1 MPNRKERRAKARNAR
16 RGIPS
21 QYDETK
27 GRARG
32 GMIDEY
38 DLQERSR
45 RLKERGAG
53 PWKPT
58 SNVTAEEEKIAKNVQ
73 RAESGD
79 DTLNAVRKVIGVCS
93 WAVLL
98 LSAFAFLVIMW
109 FPSQPIALVITIAVL
124 FALGVFG
131 LFFSFSN
138 SKRNPRLDE
147 HGTAI
152 QCFAIYKTV
161 AYKSV

>member
-1 MPNRKERRAKARNAR
+1 MANRKERRAKARQSR

-21 QYDETK
+21 QYDQTN
-27 GRARG
+27 GRGRG

-38 DLQERSR
+38 NLQEHSR
-45 RLKERGAG
+45 RLQENGVDG
-53 PWKPT
+53 WKP
-58 SNVTAEEEKIAKNVQ
+58 SSSVTQSQSKMEQNIK
-73 RAESGD
+73 RAQAGD
-79 DTLNAVRKVIGVCS
+79 DTWNAVRKVIGVCS

-98 LSAFAFLVIMW
+98 LSAFAFLVVMW
-109 FPSQPIALVITIAVL
+109 LPSQPMALVVTIAVL

-138 SKRNPRLDE
+138 AKQNPRLDE

-152 QCFAIYKTV
+152 
-161 AYKSV
+161 

>member
-1 MPNRKERRAKARNAR
+1 MANRKERRAKARQSR

-21 QYDETK
+21 QYDQTN
-27 GRARG
+27 GRGRD

-38 DLQERSR
+38 NLQEHSR
-45 RLKERGAG
+45 RLQENGVDG
-53 PWKPT
+53 WKP
-58 SNVTAEEEKIAKNVQ
+58 SSSVTQSQSKMEQNIK
-73 RAESGD
+73 RAQAGD
-79 DTLNAVRKVIGVCS
+79 DTWNAVRKVIGVCS

-109 FPSQPIALVITIAVL
+109 LPSQPMVLVVTIAVL

-138 SKRNPRLDE
+138 AKQNPRLDE

-152 QCFAIYKTV
+152 
-161 AYKSV
+161 

>member
-1 MPNRKERRAKARNAR
+1 MANRKERRAKEKQRR

-38 DLQERSR
+38 ALQERSL

-58 SNVTAEEEKIAKNVQ
+58 SNVTAEEEKIARNVQ

-79 DTLNAVRKVIGVCS
+79 ETWNTVRKVVGVCS

-109 FPSQPIALVITIAVL
+109 LPSQPMALVITVAVL

-138 SKRNPRLDE
+138 SKQNPRLDE
-147 HGTAI
+147 HGTAL
-152 QCFAIYKTV
+152 
-161 AYKSV
+161 

>member
-1 MPNRKERRAKARNAR
+1 MANRKERRAKARQNR

-21 QYDETK
+21 QYDDTK

-38 DLQERSR
+38 ALQERSR
-45 RLKERGAG
+45 KLVERKNGE
-53 PWKPT
+53 WKP
-58 SNVTAEEEKIAKNVQ
+58 SSSVTEEEERVATNT
-73 RAESGD
+73 RRTESGD
-79 DTLNAVRKVIGVCS
+79 ETMNKVRKVIGVCS

-98 LSAFAFLVIMW
+98 LSALAFLVIMW
-109 FPSQPIALVITIAVL
+109 LPSQPIALVITVSVL

-138 SKRNPRLDE
+138 SKSNPRLDE

-152 QCFAIYKTV
+152 
-161 AYKSV
+161 

>member
-1 MPNRKERRAKARNAR
+1 MANRKERRAKARQSR

-21 QYDETK
+21 QYDQTN
-27 GRARG
+27 GRGRG

-38 DLQERSR
+38 NLQEHSR
-45 RLKERGAG
+45 RLQENGVDG
-53 PWKPT
+53 WKP
-58 SNVTAEEEKIAKNVQ
+58 SSSVTQSQSKMEQNIK
-73 RAESGD
+73 RAQAGD
-79 DTLNAVRKVIGVCS
+79 DTWNAVRKVIGVCS

-109 FPSQPIALVITIAVL
+109 LQSQPMVLVVTIAVL

-138 SKRNPRLDE
+138 AKQNPRLDE

-152 QCFAIYKTV
+152 
-161 AYKSV
+161 

>member
-1 MPNRKERRAKARNAR
+1 MANRKERRARDKQNR

-38 DLQERSR
+38 NLQERSR
-45 RLKERGAG
+45 KLQENGAG

-58 SNVTAEEEKIAKNVQ
+58 SNVTAEEEKIARNIR

-79 DTLNAVRKVIGVCS
+79 DTWNAVRKVIGVFS
-93 WAVLL
+93 WAVILI
-98 LSAFAFLVIMW
+98 SAVAFLVIMW
-109 FPSQPIALVITIAVL
+109 LPSQPIALVITIAVL

-138 SKRNPRLDE
+138 AKQNPRLDE
-147 HGTAI
+147 HGTAL
-152 QCFAIYKTV
+152 
-161 AYKSV
+161 

>member
-1 MPNRKERRAKARNAR
+1 MANRKERRAKARQSR

-21 QYDETK
+21 QYDQTN
-27 GRARG
+27 GRGRG

-38 DLQERSR
+38 NLQEHSR
-45 RLKERGAG
+45 RLQENGVDG
-53 PWKPT
+53 WKP
-58 SNVTAEEEKIAKNVQ
+58 SSSVTQSQSKMEQNIK
-73 RAESGD
+73 RAQAGD
-79 DTLNAVRKVIGVCS
+79 DTWNAVRKVIGVCS

-98 LSAFAFLVIMW
+98 LSAFAFLVFMW
-109 FPSQPIALVITIAVL
+109 LPSQPLVLVVTIAVL

-138 SKRNPRLDE
+138 AKQNPRLDE

-152 QCFAIYKTV
+152 
-161 AYKSV
+161 

>member
-1 MPNRKERRAKARNAR
+1 MANRKERRAKERQSR
-16 RGIPS
+16 KGIPS

-27 GRARG
+27 GRARE

-38 DLQERSR
+38 NLQERSR
-45 RLKERGAG
+45 RLQERGTG

-58 SNVTAEEEKIAKNVQ
+58 SNVTAEEERIARNI
-73 RAESGD
+73 RRTESVD
-79 DTLNAVRKVIGVCS
+79 DTWNAVRKVIGVCS
-93 WAVLL
+93 WAVILV
-98 LSAFAFLVIMW
+98 SAFAFLVIMW
-109 FPSQPIALVITIAVL
+109 LPNQPIVLVVTVAVL

-138 SKRNPRLDE
+138 SKQNPRLDE

-152 QCFAIYKTV
+152 
-161 AYKSV
+161 

>member
-1 MPNRKERRAKARNAR
+1 MIMANRKERRAKARQNR

-21 QYDETK
+21 QYDDTK

-38 DLQERSR
+38 ALQERSR
-45 RLKERGAG
+45 KLVERKNGE
-53 PWKPT
+53 WKP
-58 SNVTAEEEKIAKNVQ
+58 SSSVTEEEERVATNT
-73 RAESGD
+73 RRTESGD
-79 DTLNAVRKVIGVCS
+79 ETMNKVRKVIGVCS
-93 WAVLL
+93 WAVIL

-109 FPSQPIALVITIAVL
+109 FPSQPMVLVITIAVL

-152 QCFAIYKTV
+152 
-161 AYKSV
+161 

>member
-1 MPNRKERRAKARNAR
+1 MANRKERRAKARQNR

-21 QYDETK
+21 QYDDTK

-38 DLQERSR
+38 ALQERSR
-45 RLKERGAG
+45 KLVERKNGE
-53 PWKPT
+53 WKP
-58 SNVTAEEEKIAKNVQ
+58 SSSVTEEEERVATNT
-73 RAESGD
+73 RRTESGD
-79 DTLNAVRKVIGVCS
+79 ETMNKVRKVIGVCS

-98 LSAFAFLVIMW
+98 LSALAFLVIMW
-109 FPSQPIALVITIAVL
+109 LPSQPIALVITVSVL

-152 QCFAIYKTV
+152 
-161 AYKSV
+161 

>member
-1 MPNRKERRAKARNAR
+1 MANRKERRAKARQSR

-21 QYDETK
+21 QYDQTN
-27 GRARG
+27 GRGRG

-38 DLQERSR
+38 NLQEHSR
-45 RLKERGAG
+45 RLQENGVDG
-53 PWKPT
+53 WKP
-58 SNVTAEEEKIAKNVQ
+58 SSSVTQSQNKMERNIK
-73 RAESGD
+73 RAQAGD
-79 DTLNAVRKVIGVCS
+79 DTWNAVRKVIGVCS

-98 LSAFAFLVIMW
+98 LSAFAFLVVMW
-109 FPSQPIALVITIAVL
+109 LPSQPLALVVTIAVL

-138 SKRNPRLDE
+138 AKQNPRLDE

-152 QCFAIYKTV
+152 
-161 AYKSV
+161 

>member
-1 MPNRKERRAKARNAR
+1 MIMANRKERRAKARQNR

-21 QYDETK
+21 QYDDTK

-38 DLQERSR
+38 ALQERSR
-45 RLKERGAG
+45 KLVERKNGE
-53 PWKPT
+53 WKP
-58 SNVTAEEEKIAKNVQ
+58 SSSVTEEEERVATNT
-73 RAESGD
+73 RRTESGD
-79 DTLNAVRKVIGVCS
+79 ETMNKVRKVIGVCS

-98 LSAFAFLVIMW
+98 LSALAFLVIMW
-109 FPSQPIALVITIAVL
+109 LPSQPIALVITVSVL

-152 QCFAIYKTV
+152 
-161 AYKSV
+161 

>member
-1 MPNRKERRAKARNAR
+1 MANRKERRAKARQSR

-21 QYDETK
+21 QYDQTN
-27 GRARG
+27 GRGRG

-38 DLQERSR
+38 NLQEHSR
-45 RLKERGAG
+45 RLQENGVDG
-53 PWKPT
+53 WKP
-58 SNVTAEEEKIAKNVQ
+58 SSSVTQSQSKMECNIK
-73 RAESGD
+73 RAQAGD
-79 DTLNAVRKVIGVCS
+79 DTWNAVRKVIGVCS

-109 FPSQPIALVITIAVL
+109 LPSQPMVLVVTIAVL

-138 SKRNPRLDE
+138 AKQNPRLDE

-152 QCFAIYKTV
+152 
-161 AYKSV
+161 

>member
-1 MPNRKERRAKARNAR
+1 MWKGMIMANRKERRAKARQNR

-21 QYDETK
+21 QYDDTK

-38 DLQERSR
+38 ALQERSR
-45 RLKERGAG
+45 KLVERKNGE
-53 PWKPT
+53 WKP
-58 SNVTAEEEKIAKNVQ
+58 SSSVTEEEERVATNT
-73 RAESGD
+73 RRTESGD
-79 DTLNAVRKVIGVCS
+79 ETMNKVRKVIGVCS

-98 LSAFAFLVIMW
+98 LSALAFLVIMW
-109 FPSQPIALVITIAVL
+109 LPSQPIALVITVSVL

-152 QCFAIYKTV
+152 
-161 AYKSV
+161 

>member
-1 MPNRKERRAKARNAR
+1 MANRKERRAKARQSR

-21 QYDETK
+21 QYDQTN
-27 GRARG
+27 GRGRG

-38 DLQERSR
+38 NLQEHSR
-45 RLKERGAG
+45 RLQENGVDG
-53 PWKPT
+53 WKP
-58 SNVTAEEEKIAKNVQ
+58 SSSVTQSQSKMERNIK
-73 RAESGD
+73 RAQAGD
-79 DTLNAVRKVIGVCS
+79 DTWNAVRKVIGVCS

-98 LSAFAFLVIMW
+98 LSAFAFLVVMW
-109 FPSQPIALVITIAVL
+109 LPSQPLALVVTIAVL

-138 SKRNPRLDE
+138 AKQNPRLDE

-152 QCFAIYKTV
+152 
-161 AYKSV
+161 

>member
-1 MPNRKERRAKARNAR
+1 MANRKERRARDKQNR

-38 DLQERSR
+38 NLQERSR
-45 RLKERGAG
+45 KLQEKGAG

-58 SNVTAEEEKIAKNVQ
+58 SNVTAEEEKIARNIR

-79 DTLNAVRKVIGVCS
+79 DTWNAVRKVIGVFS
-93 WAVLL
+93 WAVILI
-98 LSAFAFLVIMW
+98 SAFAFLVIMW

-138 SKRNPRLDE
+138 AKRNPRLDE
-147 HGTAI
+147 HGTAL
-152 QCFAIYKTV
+152 
-161 AYKSV
+161 

>member
-1 MPNRKERRAKARNAR
+1 MANRKERRAKARQNR

-21 QYDETK
+21 QYDQTN
-27 GRARG
+27 GRGRG

-38 DLQERSR
+38 NLQEHSR
-45 RLKERGAG
+45 RLQENGADG
-53 PWKPT
+53 WKP
-58 SNVTAEEEKIAKNVQ
+58 SSSVTQSQSKMERNIK
-73 RAESGD
+73 RAQAGD
-79 DTLNAVRKVIGVCS
+79 DKWNAVRKVIGVCS

-98 LSAFAFLVIMW
+98 LSAFAFLVVMW
-109 FPSQPIALVITIAVL
+109 LPSQPLVLVVTIAVL

-138 SKRNPRLDE
+138 AKQNPRLDE

-152 QCFAIYKTV
+152 
-161 AYKSV
+161 